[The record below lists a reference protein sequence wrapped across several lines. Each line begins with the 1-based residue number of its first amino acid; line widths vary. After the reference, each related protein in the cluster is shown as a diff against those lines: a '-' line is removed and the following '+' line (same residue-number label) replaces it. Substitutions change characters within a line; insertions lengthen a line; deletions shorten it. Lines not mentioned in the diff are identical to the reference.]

1 MDSLINKGKSMLN
14 NQTGTQGQSGLNSG
28 VNAGQA
34 TSGGNE
40 DYVDKGLDS
49 FEKKQGWNVN
59 RNTNE
64 KITDGARDF
73 LEKKTGYDIPDKFS
87 N

>member
-1 MDSLINKGKSMLN
+1 MDSIINKGKAMLN
-14 NQTGTQGQSGLNSG
+14 NQSGTQGSAGLNSG

-49 FEKKQGWNVN
+49 LERKQGINMN

-64 KITDGARDF
+64 KITDGARNF
-73 LEKKTGYDIPDKFS
+73 FEKTTGRDIPDKFS